1 MLMNGLVYEKKR
13 RSPGGGL
20 SDEIWPIAS
29 RAHSM
34 HASVYMSFGLME
46 QVLAASQAMR
56 LRRGSPQTS
65 K

>member
-29 RAHSM
+29 RAHST
-34 HASVYMSFGLME
+34 HASVYMSFD
-46 QVLAASQAMR
+46 
-56 LRRGSPQTS
+56 
-65 K
+65 